1 MNVYSNFKVK
11 LIHLYILA
19 LIGGGG
25 NHKYI
30 FLLKILEF
38 MVSLV
43 LLLSKQLP
51 PTPKL
56 SNGPYSSEYAF
67 LYRDMDQIPKFTLKD
82 GGPSVTP
89 YYKVLPGVR
98 N

>member
-51 PTPKL
+51 QPLNSVMGPIHLNTP
-56 SNGPYSSEYAF
+56 SSTETWTKYQNS
-67 LYRDMDQIPKFTLKD
+67 L
-82 GGPSVTP
+82 
-89 YYKVLPGVR
+89 
-98 N
+98 